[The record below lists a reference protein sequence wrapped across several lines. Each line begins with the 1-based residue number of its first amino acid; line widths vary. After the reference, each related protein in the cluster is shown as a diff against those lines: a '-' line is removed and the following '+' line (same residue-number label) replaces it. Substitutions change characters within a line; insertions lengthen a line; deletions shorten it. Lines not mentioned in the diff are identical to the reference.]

1 MEYKIEKNVSL
12 DQFKTKASKY
22 AIVDAME
29 MGDSVVF
36 ESERS
41 INSARLRGNNRFPN
55 RRYIRRKGEN
65 GELRLF
71 RIE

>member
-12 DQFKTKASKY
+12 TKFRRGKY
-22 AIVDAME
+22 AIVDEME
-29 MGDSVVF
+29 IGDSVVF
-36 ESERS
+36 DSRVA
-41 INSARLRGNNRFPN
+41 INGARLRGNNKFPN
-55 RRYIRRKGEN
+55 RRYISRTGVN

>member
-1 MEYKIEKNVSL
+1 MEYKIEKGVSL

-36 ESERS
+36 ESRVA
-41 INSARLRGNNRFPN
+41 INGARLRGNNKFPN
-55 RRYIRRKGEN
+55 RRYISRTGVN

>member
-1 MEYKIEKNVSL
+1 MEYKIEKGVSL
-12 DQFKTKASKY
+12 TQFRNSKY

-36 ESERS
+36 ESRVA
-41 INSARLRGNNRFPN
+41 INGARLRGNNKFPN
-55 RRYIRRKGEN
+55 RRYISRTGVN